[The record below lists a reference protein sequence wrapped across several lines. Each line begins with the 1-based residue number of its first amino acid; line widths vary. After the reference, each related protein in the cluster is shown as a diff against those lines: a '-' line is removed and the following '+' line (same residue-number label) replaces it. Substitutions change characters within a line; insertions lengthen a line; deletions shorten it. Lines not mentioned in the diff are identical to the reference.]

1 VTQARRGLRAPR
13 IGVVTEFDDPRGLG
27 VVSAEDGSS
36 YRFHCTALSDGTRT
50 VEAGTRVVFI
60 VAAGHGGRH
69 EARALTPLGPG

>member
-13 IGVVTEFDDPRGLG
+13 IGVVTEFDDQRGLG

-50 VEAGTRVVFI
+50 VDVGTRVVFV
-60 VAAGHGGRH
+60 VAAGHGGRD
-69 EARALTPLGPG
+69 EALAITPVGPR